1 MPKYL
6 NPKFISPK
14 FIPTPPSEQES
25 VDDRLNFNPIN
36 SVVFKD
42 NDNANVAI
50 SNTEAQQIITDFLIN
65 EIGKFI
71 EFGFKEE
78 RLNLEKRIEE
88 HIVKLRE
95 GVTAK
100 LDSVCEEVVRDLKS
114 NAIKEEIVKGVEE
127 KLNKLKELL

>member
-6 NPKFISPK
+6 NPKFLSPK
-14 FIPTPPSEQES
+14 FIPTPSSEQEP
-25 VDDRLNFNPIN
+25 VDDRLKFNPIN

-42 NDNANVAI
+42 TDNENVAI
-50 SNTEAQQIITDFLIN
+50 SNAEAQQIITDFLIN